1 MTATTTFTAP
11 ATRTPAVT
19 AAKSH
24 IGRTGIVAG
33 ATAAVA
39 TIGFAGLVRA
49 ADVPLTVSGKPI
61 PPVGFGPVTFVAA
74 LIGTAIAVVL
84 ARRATRPQRTFLITT
99 LALTLVSFGPDL
111 SADAHTATK
120 VALML
125 SHVLAA
131 AIVIPALASRLSD

>member
-11 ATRTPAVT
+11 ATRPSAVT
-19 AAKSH
+19 TAKSH
-24 IGRTGIVAG
+24 IARTGLVAG
-33 ATAAVA
+33 AGAAVA

-49 ADVPLTVSGKPI
+49 ADVPLTVSGSPI

-74 LIGTAIAVVL
+74 LVGTLIAVVL
-84 ARRATRPQRTFLITT
+84 SRRASRPQHTFLVTT
-99 LALTLVSFGPDL
+99 LAMTLASFIPDL
-111 SADAHTATK
+111 TADAHTATK